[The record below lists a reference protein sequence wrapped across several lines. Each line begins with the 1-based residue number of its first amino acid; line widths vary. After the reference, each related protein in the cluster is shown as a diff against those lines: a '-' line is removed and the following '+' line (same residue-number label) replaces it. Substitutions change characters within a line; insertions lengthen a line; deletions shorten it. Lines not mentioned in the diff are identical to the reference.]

1 MRRTTT
7 NRNILFL
14 DDDNACLSQMAEA
27 MARHLNPPKV
37 RIFSAGIQP
46 SSIPL
51 PVQKVMQE
59 LGIKME
65 GQKAKGLEQIPLHDI
80 DLVVSFSDADKRCP
94 DLPKAAS
101 IARWALSTA
110 ARSETNESPRL
121 EDLRQ
126 RRDEIDKRVWAL
138 FMDHWRNVV

>member
-1 MRRTTT
+1 MRRTIT

-27 MARHLNPPKV
+27 MAKHLNPPQV

-51 PVQKVMQE
+51 PVQRVMQE

-65 GQKAKGLEQIPLHDI
+65 GQKAKGLEQVPLHDI
-80 DLVVSFSDADKRCP
+80 DLVVSFADADKRCP
-94 DLPKAAS
+94 ALPKQAI
-101 IARWALSTA
+101 IARWPLSSAAKAETA
-110 ARSETNESPRL
+110 ESPRI

-126 RRDEIDKRVWAL
+126 RRDEIDKQVSAL
-138 FMDHWRNVV
+138 FMDHWRNII

>member
-1 MRRTTT
+1 MRRTIT

-14 DDDNACLSQMAEA
+14 DEDNACLSQMAEA
-27 MARHLNPPKV
+27 VAKHLSPPKV
-37 RIFSAGIQP
+37 RVFSAGLEP
-46 SSIPL
+46 SAIPA

-59 LGIKME
+59 LGIRME
-65 GQKAKGLEQIPLHDI
+65 GQKAKGLEQVPLHDI

-94 DLPKAAS
+94 DLPKRVK
-101 IARWALSTA
+101 ITRWALSTGQQESSES
-110 ARSETNESPRL
+110 ARLNA
-121 EDLRQ
+121 LRQ